1 MLTFSRSMFLILIL
15 FTVGCQS
22 TTIHCDLV
30 TVEGRRIEVSESRLS
45 ELKDQLSGGKLSQH
59 EVNKVTNKALVIQGD
74 LDKPWSRAWGNWTP
88 YLGHKPAIGEVTHE
102 SPEDKLVR
110 IRQGIQQDKQAR
122 DIDDYNF
129 DVERGEE
136 DPTDLLM
143 EELSRQKAISMDRER
158 QQKLREGVNMQQPT
172 TPYRYPRGGH

>member
-1 MLTFSRSMFLILIL
+1 MTAFNEAWY
-15 FTVGCQS
+15 V
-22 TTIHCDLV
+22 
-30 TVEGRRIEVSESRLS
+30 
-45 ELKDQLSGGKLSQH
+45 LKNVRP
-59 EVNKVTNKALVIQGD
+59 EKVTRMPNWRED
-74 LDKPWSRAWGNWTP
+74 DWTP
-88 YLGHKPAIGEVTHE
+88 FLGHKPAIGEVTRE

-143 EELSRQKAISMDRER
+143 EELARQKAISMDRER

-172 TPYRYPRGGH
+172 TPYRYPRGGHR